1 MKTMSAIYTKVRHR
15 LNDDWAYGN
24 DVDSRPWDFQAEEC
38 SLRSAVDRFNHRRY
52 QKELPSNQQMQQ
64 SQEQQ
69 QKSNTA
75 ESPAFGQEESDF
87 EPVDNCLSSVLG
99 QEIELTDEFKANY
112 STWLEREVYNTE
124 IQWELLLEN
133 VEQNQSQLII

>member
-1 MKTMSAIYTKVRHR
+1 MSKFQTLWPFGFKDSLKTKV
-15 LNDDWAYGN
+15 LSTLP

-75 ESPAFGQEESDF
+75 ESPAFGQEVKFFRGVIFQLSKVLHSDVKVQLLVQKLKILESWK
-87 EPVDNCLSSVLG
+87 N
-99 QEIELTDEFKANY
+99 
-112 STWLEREVYNTE
+112 
-124 IQWELLLEN
+124 
-133 VEQNQSQLII
+133 NQFL